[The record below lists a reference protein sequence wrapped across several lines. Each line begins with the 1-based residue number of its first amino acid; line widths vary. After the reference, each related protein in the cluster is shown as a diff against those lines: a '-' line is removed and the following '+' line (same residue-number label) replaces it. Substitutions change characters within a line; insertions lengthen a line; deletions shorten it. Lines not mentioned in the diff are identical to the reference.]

1 MIGVRAGVRAE
12 LIMVMVAVHGLATVL
27 GQSRALAAEGLGAR
41 SPTISLAPAVPP
53 QKVAEGHLRRA
64 RELASSSCELA
75 KKCDW
80 HAVDGYYT
88 ACEEAWNAIWTCP
101 GSPEILCE
109 ASEIYADALQ
119 GLLES
124 AHCHGRLTGQGLIV
138 GPTWRPVCVPIQTRS
153 LPVGADGIES
163 IEAACRPD
171 DTRISRRHVRGG
183 FGLPVSVRLAQG
195 AEGSVSR
202 DFAPTR
208 QSIAATAVLR
218 FQMPGEENA
227 LEKFSGP
234 LSRDHAPAILDLA
247 NPVDIAAV
255 HIGPARPLLA
265 ADLTA
270 PLLDMLESLPKTN
283 AIQGFI
289 QPFGAGDTQPKLE
302 FLQPHQPGKIPV
314 VFIHGLASD
323 EGTWF
328 DMLNELRAWP
338 TFHRRFEPWLYH
350 YPTGA
355 SFLQSAAELR
365 RELTSAVRRLDPE
378 AADPAL
384 KSLVLVGHSMGG
396 LHAKLQVVESGTAI
410 WDSVACRP
418 FEEIRM
424 RPDLRRQV
432 APAYFF
438 HPLPFVRRVVFIAT
452 PHNGSMLA
460 SLGVGRAASLTV
472 QQPAEMKAIHDE
484 IVGANPGSFRPDY
497 ERSLPTTVDVLEP
510 DSMILQSLRGLR
522 VPCWVTTHSIIGN
535 AHKSPVSDGGDCI
548 VPVSSARLPGVVSE
562 VLVPA
567 KHTKVHHHPGTIA
580 ELERILVQHLHETG
594 L

>member
-1 MIGVRAGVRAE
+1 
-12 LIMVMVAVHGLATVL
+12 MVMVAVLGLAVAL
-27 GQSRALAAEGLGAR
+27 GVRAVPAAEGLAAP
-41 SPTISLAPAVPP
+41 SPKMSLAPAVPP
-53 QKVAEGHLRRA
+53 ERVAEGHLRRA
-64 RELASSSCELA
+64 RELTSSSAELA

-88 ACEEAWNAIWTCP
+88 ACEEAWNAVWTCP
-101 GSPEILCE
+101 GSAEILCE

-124 AHCHGRLTGQGLIV
+124 AHCHGRLTGQGLMV
-138 GPTWRPVCVPIQTRS
+138 GPTWKPVCVPIQTRS
-153 LPVGADGIES
+153 LSVDAASIES

-183 FGLPVSVRLAQG
+183 FGLPVSVRLAKG
-195 AEGSVSR
+195 SEGSVSR

-270 PLLDMLESLPKTN
+270 PLLDMLESLPQTN

-338 TFHRRFEPWLYH
+338 TFHRRFEAWLYH

-355 SFLQSAAELR
+355 SFLQSAAMLR
-365 RELTSAVRRLDPE
+365 RELTSAVRRLDPQGT
-378 AADPAL
+378 DPAL

-396 LHAKLQVVESGTAI
+396 LHAKLQVVEPGTAM

-424 RPDLRRQV
+424 RPELRRQV
-432 APAYFF
+432 KPAYFF
-438 HPLPFVRRVVFIAT
+438 HPLPFVKRVVFIAT
-452 PHNGSMLA
+452 PHSGSMLA

-497 ERSLPTTVDVLEP
+497 ERSLPTTIDVLEP
-510 DSMILQSLRGLR
+510 DSTILQSLRGLR

-535 AHKSPVSDGGDCI
+535 AHRSPVNAGGDCI

-567 KHTKVHHHPGTIA
+567 KHTQVHHHPVTIA
-580 ELERILVQHLHETG
+580 ELERILVQHLRETG

>member
-12 LIMVMVAVHGLATVL
+12 LIMVMVAVHGLAAVL

-64 RELASSSCELA
+64 RELAASSCELA

-101 GSPEILCE
+101 GSREILCE

-227 LEKFSGP
+227 L
-234 LSRDHAPAILDLA
+234 
-247 NPVDIAAV
+247 
-255 HIGPARPLLA
+255 
-265 ADLTA
+265 
-270 PLLDMLESLPKTN
+270 
-283 AIQGFI
+283 
-289 QPFGAGDTQPKLE
+289 
-302 FLQPHQPGKIPV
+302 
-314 VFIHGLASD
+314 
-323 EGTWF
+323 
-328 DMLNELRAWP
+328 
-338 TFHRRFEPWLYH
+338 
-350 YPTGA
+350 
-355 SFLQSAAELR
+355 
-365 RELTSAVRRLDPE
+365 
-378 AADPAL
+378 
-384 KSLVLVGHSMGG
+384 
-396 LHAKLQVVESGTAI
+396 
-410 WDSVACRP
+410 
-418 FEEIRM
+418 
-424 RPDLRRQV
+424 
-432 APAYFF
+432 
-438 HPLPFVRRVVFIAT
+438 
-452 PHNGSMLA
+452 
-460 SLGVGRAASLTV
+460 
-472 QQPAEMKAIHDE
+472 
-484 IVGANPGSFRPDY
+484 
-497 ERSLPTTVDVLEP
+497 
-510 DSMILQSLRGLR
+510 
-522 VPCWVTTHSIIGN
+522 
-535 AHKSPVSDGGDCI
+535 
-548 VPVSSARLPGVVSE
+548 
-562 VLVPA
+562 
-567 KHTKVHHHPGTIA
+567 
-580 ELERILVQHLHETG
+580 
-594 L
+594 